1 MSKQIIYKVVVT
13 IKMEVFKMAD
23 SCYINQGNSRWKDLE
38 FGSSTVG
45 KAGCIVCCAAMVI
58 CKKLAISD
66 DDEKLQVIKAVI
78 ANGTDANGDFKT
90 TSTIMYNDSTFK
102 FTRTTKK
109 PNYDTL
115 PIVYYTNVPHAVL
128 ATSPSTVLDPGKSSI
143 TTVSAADS
151 KYKSSGTAMAYWIH
165 TSSGSDNSFDCDTHS
180 TVTIKKGNKYQARI
194 TCASYPKVVAGTG
207 SIVSISLASQSGN
220 NYYFAFTGV
229 NIGSTGIYINGSP
242 SAVFVCKV
250 V

>member
-1 MSKQIIYKVVVT
+1 
-13 IKMEVFKMAD
+13 MAE
-23 SCYINQGNSRWKDLE
+23 SCYINQGNSRWKDLK

-58 CKKLAISD
+58 CKKLAIND
-66 DDEKLQVIKAVI
+66 DTGKLAVIKSVI
-78 ANGTDANGDFKT
+78 SNCTDANGDFKT
-90 TSTIMYNDSTFK
+90 TSTIKYKDTTFK
-102 FTRTTKK
+102 FTRTTTK
-109 PNYDTL
+109 PSYDTW
-115 PIVYYTNVPHAVL
+115 PIVYYRHINGNPNDYHSVL
-128 ATSPSTVLDPGKSSI
+128 ATNSTTVLDPGASSI
-143 TTVSAADS
+143 TTVSAAENRYNKDGTDS
-151 KYKSSGTAMAYWIH
+151 MAYWTH
-165 TSSGSDNSFDCDTHS
+165 TSSGDDASFDCDTHS

-207 SIVSISLASQSGN
+207 GIVSISLASQSGS

-229 NIGSTGIYINGSP
+229 STGSTGIYINGSS

>member
-1 MSKQIIYKVVVT
+1 
-13 IKMEVFKMAD
+13 MAE
-23 SCYINQGNSRWKDLE
+23 SCYINQGNSRWKDLK

-90 TSTIMYNDSTFK
+90 TSTIMYKDTTFK
-102 FTRTTKK
+102 FTRTTTK
-109 PNYDTL
+109 PSYNTW
-115 PIVYYTNVPHAVL
+115 PIVYYRHINGNPNDYHAVL

-143 TTVSAADS
+143 TTVEAAN
-151 KYKSSGTAMAYWIH
+151 KQYKSSNMAYWTH
-165 TSSGSDNSFDCDTHS
+165 TSSGSDASFDCDTHS

-207 SIVSISLASQSGN
+207 GIVSISLASQSGS

-229 NIGSTGIYINGSP
+229 STGSTGIYINNSS